1 MPRTSSIPSIPRSAR
16 RFDRASQIAMNVY
29 RSLVRTFILVAA
41 FAVATP
47 TYAWPDKPLRILHG
61 FAAGGGADI
70 LLRTILPKFSENLGQ
85 PIVVEYRV
93 GAGGNLAMDAVA
105 KAPPD
110 GYTMLLGTPGLAT
123 NGSLYA
129 TLPFDPLRD
138 LAPISLIGAVPNVL
152 ITHPGLPASSVQ
164 ALIALAKSQPS
175 KLNYSS
181 SGTGTSLHL
190 AGELFKLSAGVDML
204 HIPYKGG
211 AQAMAD
217 VAGGQTQLMFNVLP
231 SALPLI
237 KAGKLKALAVTG
249 KTRSEVLPNVPTM
262 IEAGLAGYT
271 ATTWN
276 GILTTGGTPKEIVAI
291 LNDALVRAMR
301 TPEMKE
307 ALAKIGQ
314 DPAWST
320 PEEFSTFLAEETDK
334 WRKVIQATGLKGQ

>member
-1 MPRTSSIPSIPRSAR
+1 MI
-16 RFDRASQIAMNVY
+16 FH
-29 RSLVRTFILVAA
+29 RSLGRILALAAA

-70 LLRTILPKFSENLGQ
+70 LLRTVLTKFSENLGQ
-85 PIVVEYRV
+85 SIVVEYRV

-105 KAPPD
+105 KAVPD
-110 GYTMLLGTPGLAT
+110 GYTLLLGTPGLAT
-123 NGSLYA
+123 NGSLYGA
-129 TLPFDPLRD
+129 LPFDPLRD

-152 ITHPGLPASSVQ
+152 IAYPGLPASSVQ
-164 ALIALAKSQPS
+164 ALIALAKTQPG

-181 SGTGTSLHL
+181 SGIGTSLHL

-217 VAGGQTQLMFNVLP
+217 VAGGQAQLMFNVLP

-249 KTRSEVLPNVPTM
+249 KTRSEVLPDVPTM

-276 GILTTGGTPKEIVAI
+276 GILTTGGTPKELVAR

-320 PEEFSTFLAEETDK
+320 PEEFSTFLVEETDK